1 MEVVVPARPETIKLD
16 TARTA
21 LIVVDMQN
29 AFAKKGGMLDV
40 LGTLDAARAERVIA
54 ADKKV
59 LEAFRRRGLK
69 IIFLR
74 MTYGPNLADAGGPES
89 PNYWKEGGV
98 VAMRRNPAWKDRFL
112 TIGTWD
118 WEIIDELK
126 PKPGETVINKSR
138 YSGFVKTELDDVLK
152 KANIKYLVFIGIA
165 TNVCVESTLRH
176 AYFQDYFP
184 VLVSDGCGNV
194 GPEFIQD
201 ASETNVASFFGWVAT
216 AEDLIKALGGHHQA
230 RKG

>member
-16 TARTA
+16 TDRTA

-74 MTYGPNLADAGGPES
+74 MTYGPNLADAGWPES

-98 VAMRRNPAWKDRFL
+98 VAMRRNPEWKDRFL

-176 AYFQDYFP
+176 AYFQEYFP

-201 ASETNVASFFGWVAT
+201 ATITNVASFFGWVAT
-216 AEDLIKALGGHHQA
+216 ADDLIKALG
-230 RKG
+230 